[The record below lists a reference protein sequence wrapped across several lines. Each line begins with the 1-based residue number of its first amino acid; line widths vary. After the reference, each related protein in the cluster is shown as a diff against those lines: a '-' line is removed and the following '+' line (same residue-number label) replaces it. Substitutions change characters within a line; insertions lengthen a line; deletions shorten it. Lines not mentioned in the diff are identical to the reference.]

1 MAGTAPAPARPGRP
15 LRALGGLV
23 LVLLGWGL
31 WRLPGITDR
40 ANRLIPQL
48 ASSRPPPA
56 IAARPMPLRP
66 PMLPVLAQPPPS
78 LLALARPVRA
88 GRAPAWQPPLQT
100 ALFQPPPAAGAPA
113 LRPAPVARAP
123 TPATARP
130 APAVPVPAAA
140 APPTAFALA
149 SLAYDRLRGGR
160 RRDAA
165 ALFDAALSL
174 EPDNRQW
181 RADRR
186 ALGRHWQAEAFALV
200 RESPANRLNA
210 PGAGLPGAAASPVLG
225 GGQAGASL
233 AFVPD
238 PLARRPI
245 AVVARVVAAVDPMG
259 GFDRQSA
266 QGALGVRLA
275 LLPGLSVTAER
286 LQPLA
291 GGRGQFTLRLAGG
304 GRSGRF
310 DGYGEAGVL
319 ERGDIYAGAQ
329 ATARVL
335 RVGPATLAA
344 GAWGSVQ
351 TGATQAG
358 ASTVWRVDVG
368 PQLAVPVGRLRLA
381 ADWRQRV
388 AGNAAPGSGP
398 VLTVSAGF

>member
-1 MAGTAPAPARPGRP
+1 M
-15 LRALGGLV
+15 
-23 LVLLGWGL
+23 
-31 WRLPGITDR
+31 WRLPGIIDR
-40 ANRLIPQL
+40 ADRLLPQL
-48 ASSRPPPA
+48 AAGRPLPA
-56 IAARPMPLRP
+56 IAVRPMPQQVQRP
-66 PMLPVLAQPPPS
+66 PLPPLSAPPPPVL
-78 LLALARPVRA
+78 LASARPVRA
-88 GRAPAWQPPLQT
+88 ARPALLQLPLPMARLQPQAAAALPAPFP
-100 ALFQPPPAAGAPA
+100 ALAPGAPS
-113 LRPAPVARAP
+113 
-123 TPATARP
+123 PATAPPAIAPHAPAMP
-130 APAVPVPAAA
+130 APAAVA
-140 APPTAFALA
+140 PTAFSLA
-149 SLAYDRLRGGR
+149 SLAYDRLRSRR

-174 EPDNRQW
+174 EPGNRQW
-181 RADRR
+181 RQDRR

-200 RESPANRLNA
+200 RESPASRFNA

-245 AVVARVVAAVDPMG
+245 AAVARVVAAVDPVG
-259 GFDRQSA
+259 GLDRQSA
-266 QGALGVRLA
+266 QAALGVRLG

-304 GRSGRF
+304 GRVGRF

-319 ERGDIYAGAQ
+319 ERGDIYAGGQ

-335 RVGPATLAA
+335 NVGPATLAA

-358 ASTVWRVDVG
+358 TSTVWRVDVG
-368 PQLAVPVGRLRLA
+368 PQVMVPVGRLRLA